1 MNNFNGIWKKFLT
14 ESKFDQKILQ
24 KDEKI
29 TIKLENKERLLK
41 EITEDE
47 LEHIR
52 HAIDEIPPDEMAFNR
67 LFDGKMRLIIDF
79 PVIDSSNEFGRFIN
93 LWQKM
98 GYTADW
104 DKGTVEGERT
114 LRDSSPEGFA
124 AQMLDQSLGKSTK
137 PRKVKMKIGK
147 WLSKMLEYRT
157 KYEVLRQKIKDYYSE
172 VGGRLDFTGKQIE
185 KALKEQD
192 YKNYYRLESHL
203 YMMARAPEGPYPEE
217 VDSVAS
223 IQDLVR
229 YWQKNAAYIKK
240 NIDKALGNQYS
251 IIVTRNPIDILRMSD
266 FEDITSCHSPPSRG
280 GAGEYYKCAVA
291 EAHGHGAVAY
301 VVKTE
306 NILDNYGEDVTLEQI
321 VDSREFQE
329 EEVFF
334 DEQRSHYLSEAG
346 WIAPYSRLR
355 LRQVRYY
362 RDQEQSALM
371 KKYGTIGDLM
381 DLDISEEEKDALI
394 ARIRASGEFNPYEGV
409 DLAVPESR
417 VYGSLIPGFHKR
429 VLQWAQENQ
438 SEQLKDAPRNLDA
451 SMEKYGE
458 ESWEFGTLDLNSFI
472 KFGGSYEDNRISLL
486 VQQLFGEK
494 TKSTGN
500 IKQNTDTEEE
510 LDINLVA
517 GLLERYQNECEEIS
531 GRFNEMMAVTTV
543 DGTAVDDG
551 GEGVYIV
558 CEAHI
563 TIGWEEDEW
572 KTWPGI
578 EVIGH
583 ALEQLQEYGM
593 PWVKSDYP
601 NQFNV
606 RASSYPKTTK
616 LRTLRIDVAP
626 DKILGFGGQEYA
638 YAPDDYNDFCEYVDA
653 EVDEKRDVVKI
664 LLTNFFKREGA
675 MKGGGVMNLGAQ
687 VMNDALDL
695 YHWEAHAEEGY
706 EMDEF
711 EFVNFT
717 AHPEVFYA
725 DLGADPDTAD
735 QIFADRNYWLGIRH
749 RMAAPAFENTGM
761 DHYPEMPLDID
772 LLGMHGTEGE
782 SQELN
787 LMFSVHEESSDA
799 QAEVLRNLVE
809 IWDDQDELNR
819 VASEVFQDILQDKAT
834 LSGTQVGSGAGGYA
848 ESHKAE
854 EAQILKVERL
864 LAALNG

>member
-1 MNNFNGIWKKFLT
+1 MNNFNGTWKKFLT
-14 ESKFDQKILQ
+14 ESKFDQKTSQ
-24 KDEKI
+24 KDEKT

-114 LRDSSPEGFA
+114 LRDNSPEGFA

-251 IIVTRNPIDILRMSD
+251 IIVTRNPVDILRMSD

-291 EAHGHGAVAY
+291 EAHGHGAIAY
-301 VVKTE
+301 IAKTDQ
-306 NILDNYGEDVTLEQI
+306 ILENYGEGITLDQI

-329 EEVFF
+329 EEIFY
-334 DEQRSHYLSEAG
+334 DEERHGHSYQHLGG
-346 WIAPYSRLR
+346 WIEPVSRLR

-362 RDQEQSALM
+362 RHQEQSALM

-417 VYGSLIPGFHKR
+417 VYGSLIPGFHTR

-451 SMEKYGE
+451 SMKKYGE

-494 TKSTGN
+494 AKSSGV
-500 IKQNTDTEEE
+500 IKQDTTTEDE
-510 LDINLVA
+510 LDVNLVQ
-517 GLLERYQNECEEIS
+517 GLVERYQIEVDQIDQEYNA
-531 GRFNEMMAVTTV
+531 RMAAGAV
-543 DGTAVDDG
+543 DGTVVDDG
-551 GEGVYIV
+551 DGGVYI
-558 CEAHI
+558 ALGASLKI
-563 TIGWEEDEW
+563 TWDDIDW
-572 KTWPGI
+572 I
-578 EVIGH
+578 EQPKYGMITY
-583 ALEQLQEYGM
+583 ALEELSQWFS
-593 PWVKSDYP
+593 WVKSDYRHWFERSAP
-601 NQFNV
+601 T
-606 RASSYPKTTK
+606 KTKMIRSLNIEISPSK
-616 LRTLRIDVAP
+616 LTDWA
-626 DKILGFGGQEYA
+626 QEYA
-638 YAPDDYNDFCEYVDA
+638 YSPDDYGDFCAVFDQECD
-653 EVDEKRDVVKI
+653 DKREAVKLI
-664 LLTNFFKREGA
+664 LTNFFKRERQI
-675 MKGGGVMNLGAQ
+675 KGGAIISLGYK
-687 VMNDALDL
+687 VINDDLDL
-695 YHWEAHAEEGY
+695 YHWESEAEEGY
-706 EMDEF
+706 EMDEY
-711 EFVNFT
+711 ELILFT

-725 DLGADPDTAD
+725 LFDASEEQAQ
-735 QIFADRNYWLGIRH
+735 QIFADRNYWLSIRY
-749 RMAAPAFENTGM
+749 RMAKPAFESTGYGY
-761 DHYPEMPLDID
+761 YPEMPLDVE
-772 LLGMHGTEGE
+772 LLGDHGTEGE

-787 LMFSVHEESSDA
+787 LSFSVYDDA
-799 QAEVLRNLVE
+799 PDEQVEVLRELVE
-809 IWDDQDELNR
+809 LWDDQDEINR
-819 VASEVFQDILQDKAT
+819 VANEVFRDMMQGNIARAQP
-834 LSGTQVGSGAGGYA
+834 GSGSKIGPS
-848 ESHKAE
+848 ESHKIDELKILRIERMLARLE
-854 EAQILKVERL
+854 E
-864 LAALNG
+864 